1 MLVLQGLS
9 GMPRWIQ
16 KDHEIWKSTDPAC
29 LHCRLWG
36 GSVSGPCS
44 SKKAPDLEE
53 TFGYLLAVTVLRY
66 FPANDYMVLVKFLI
80 LQVVGLNYKKKDYT
94 YLIYISISL
103 KLDHVSNTNL
113 WSLSVNCEATFL
125 KSQFFAI
132 WTVT

>member
-1 MLVLQGLS
+1 M
-9 GMPRWIQ
+9 
-16 KDHEIWKSTDPAC
+16 
-29 LHCRLWG
+29 
-36 GSVSGPCS
+36 
-44 SKKAPDLEE
+44 
-53 TFGYLLAVTVLRY
+53 LAVTVLRY

-80 LQVVGLNYKKKDYT
+80 FQVVGLNYKKEDYT

-132 WTVT
+132 